1 MGKVSKKDKIRRNLI
16 LRSLFEQGP
25 LSLTDLSKS
34 TGITIPVL
42 KKVLTKIKKE
52 GFVERIK
59 SVKTNGAGRPPIY
72 FKLSK
77 QGGCIL
83 GIDIGR
89 TFTNYILLDLEKN
102 IVNERRIKTLNI
114 ENPEEFIEEIYN
126 EVLDFLK
133 ETNVPLKKLLGVGIA
148 IPGVVRTK
156 EGISET
162 YLKFKNKTVR
172 EAFQEKFNKPIQI
185 EHDAKAMALGELWF
199 GKAKG
204 LKNVLCLN
212 LGWGIGLGIIIDGKI
227 YYGNDGFS
235 GEFGHIQVV
244 PEGDVC
250 YCGKYGCLETVASGR
265 AITEIAKKKVLEG
278 KQTILTQKPDFKI
291 EDVDAIKIIEAAN
304 QGDQFSLEILEE
316 AGDYI
321 GSGIAYLINLFNPE
335 KIIFGGGITLASKF
349 IIDSIIST
357 AMKKSLTHI
366 NKSLT
371 FEISDLGFRAG
382 AIGVAM
388 LAVKDL
394 FEVEHLQPI
403 KFV

>member
-77 QGGCIL
+77 QGGFIL

>member
-1 MGKVSKKDKIRRNLI
+1 MSKVSKKDKIRRNLI
-16 LRSLFEQGP
+16 LRSLFEHGI

-42 KKVLTKIKKE
+42 KKVLSKIKRE
-52 GFVERIK
+52 GLVERVK
-59 SVKTNGAGRPPIY
+59 LNKTNGAGRPPIY

-77 QGGCIL
+77 QGGFIL

-102 IVNERRIKTLNI
+102 IVNERRIKSFRL
-114 ENPEEFIEEIYN
+114 ENPEEFIENIYDEI
-126 EVLDFLK
+126 LDFLK
-133 ETNVPLKKLLGVGIA
+133 ESKVSLKKILGIGIA
-148 IPGVVRTK
+148 IPGVVKTK
-156 EGISET
+156 EGRSET

-172 EAFQEKFNKPIQI
+172 EAFQEKFKKPIQI

-199 GKAKG
+199 GKARG

-227 YYGNDGFS
+227 YYGNDGFA

-244 PEGDVC
+244 QDGDIC

-265 AITEIAKKKVLEG
+265 AITEIARKKILG
-278 KQTILTQKPDFKI
+278 GRQTILTKTPDFKI
-291 EDVDAIKIIEAAN
+291 ENVDAIKIIEAAN

-316 AGDYI
+316 AGYYI
-321 GSGIAYLINLFNPE
+321 GSGISYLINLFNPE

-371 FEISDLGFRAG
+371 FEVSDLGYRAG